1 MSDEYKGV
9 ISVFLYRVVGL
20 NCRLRD
26 AEWL

>member
-9 ISVFLYRVVGL
+9 IYVFLYRVIGL
-20 NCRLRD
+20 NCRLPD